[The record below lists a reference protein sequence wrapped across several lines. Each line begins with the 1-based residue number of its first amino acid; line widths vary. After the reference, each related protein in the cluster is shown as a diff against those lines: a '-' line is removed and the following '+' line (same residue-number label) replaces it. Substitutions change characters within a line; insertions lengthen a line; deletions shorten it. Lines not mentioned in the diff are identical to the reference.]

1 MKPSLIKN
9 KIFKNFGVYFLQF
22 ILTIFVIYFFV
33 LVFLYFYQR
42 NLLYHPNENNYS
54 GDKIS
59 VDIEKVKIQTSDN
72 IELLGWYHEK
82 NLKDYKTLV
91 YFHGN
96 AGSLENRIH
105 KLNHFQDMNINFLII
120 AWRGFNGNKGKP
132 SERGLYV
139 DGKSAID
146 WLKKKGVDE
155 KNLILYGE
163 SLGTGVAT
171 HLAQNKNYA
180 GVILETPFTSMV
192 DAAKNFYPYIPINLL
207 LKDKFENFKK
217 VKNIN
222 TPILVM
228 HGEVDQIVPF
238 SMGKKIYEIANNPKY
253 SYFTKYDDHMME
265 YDENLVLALKS
276 FFNSLN

>member
-1 MKPSLIKN
+1 MLKKFRKNLLKLILI
-9 KIFKNFGVYFLQF
+9 IFFL
-22 ILTIFVIYFFV
+22 YFFV

-42 NLLYHPNENNYS
+42 NLLYLPNENNYS

-59 VDIEKVKIQTSDN
+59 VDIQKVKIPTSDN

-82 NLKDYKTLV
+82 NLKDHKTLV

-105 KLNHFQDMNINFLII
+105 KLNHFKNMNINFLII
-120 AWRGFNGNKGKP
+120 AWRGFSGNNGKP
-132 SERGLYV
+132 TEEGLYI

-146 WLKKKGVDE
+146 WLIKKGVDE

-180 GVILETPFTSMV
+180 GVILETPFTSMI
-192 DAAKNFYPYIPINLL
+192 DTAKKFYPYIPVSLL
-207 LKDKFENFKK
+207 LKDKFENYKK
-217 VKNIN
+217 IKNIN
-222 TPILVM
+222 SPILVM

-238 SMGKKIYEIANNPKY
+238 FMGKKIYELANKPKY

-276 FFNSLN
+276 FLKSLN

>member
-1 MKPSLIKN
+1 MKPSLIRN
-9 KIFKNFGVYFLQF
+9 KIFKNFGAYFLQF
-22 ILTIFVIYFFV
+22 ILAIFVIYFLV

-42 NLLYHPNENNYS
+42 SLLYHPNENNYS

-105 KLNHFQDMNINFLII
+105 KLNHFQDMNINFLIV

-132 SERGLYV
+132 SEKGLYV

-146 WLKKKGVDE
+146 WLIKKGVDE

-253 SYFTKYDDHMME
+253 SYFTKYDNHMME

>member
-22 ILTIFVIYFFV
+22 ILTIFVIYFLV

-54 GDKIS
+54 EDKIS

-72 IELLGWYHEK
+72 IDLLGWYHEK

-105 KLNHFQDMNINFLII
+105 KLNHFQNMNINFLII

-146 WLKKKGVDE
+146 WLIKKGVDE

-171 HLAQNKNYA
+171 HLAQNKNYV

-192 DAAKNFYPYIPINLL
+192 DAAKNFYPYVPINLL

-222 TPILVM
+222 APILVM
-228 HGEVDQIVPF
+228 HGEVDKIVPF

>member
-1 MKPSLIKN
+1 MLKKFRKNLLQLILI
-9 KIFKNFGVYFLQF
+9 IFFL
-22 ILTIFVIYFFV
+22 YFFV

-42 NLLYHPNENNYS
+42 NLLYLPNENNYS

-59 VDIEKVKIQTSDN
+59 VDIQKVKIPTSDN

-82 NLKDYKTLV
+82 NLKDHKTLV

-105 KLNHFQDMNINFLII
+105 KLNHFKNMNINFLII
-120 AWRGFNGNKGKP
+120 AWRGFSGNNGKP
-132 SERGLYV
+132 TEEGIYI

-146 WLKKKGVDE
+146 WLIKKGVDE

-180 GVILETPFTSMV
+180 GVILETPFTSMI
-192 DAAKNFYPYIPINLL
+192 DTAKKFYPYIPVSLL
-207 LKDKFENFKK
+207 LKDKFENYKK
-217 VKNIN
+217 IKNIN
-222 TPILVM
+222 SPILVM

-238 SMGKKIYEIANNPKY
+238 FMGKKIYELANKPKY

-276 FFNSLN
+276 FLKSLN

>member
-9 KIFKNFGVYFLQF
+9 KIFKNFGVNFLQF
-22 ILTIFVIYFFV
+22 ILTIFVIYFLV

-42 NLLYHPNENNYS
+42 SLLYHPNENNYS

-105 KLNHFQDMNINFLII
+105 KLNHFQDMNINFLIV

-132 SERGLYV
+132 SEKGLYV
-139 DGKSAID
+139 DGKSTID
-146 WLKKKGVDE
+146 WLIKKGVDE

-163 SLGTGVAT
+163 SLGTGVAS

-180 GVILETPFTSMV
+180 GVILETPFTSMI
-192 DAAKNFYPYIPINLL
+192 DAAKNFYPYIPVNLL
-207 LKDKFENFKK
+207 LKDKFENYKK

-222 TPILVM
+222 SPILIM

-238 SMGKKIYEIANNPKY
+238 SMGKKIYELANNPKY
-253 SYFTKYDDHMME
+253 SYFTKYDNHMME
-265 YDENLVLALKS
+265 YDENLILALKS
-276 FFNSLN
+276 FFKSLN